1 MTQAKSPIPEGLHT
15 VTPHLVVRNAAQAI
29 EFYKKAFGA
38 EERGRFEMPGGMVGH
53 AELKIGNSVIFLAD
67 EMPGPGGSQ
76 SPHSVGGSTC
86 TLNIYVE
93 DVDKL
98 FDQAVNAG
106 GKSLMPVA
114 DMFWGDRY
122 GTITDPFGHVW
133 SIATHKEDLTREEIG
148 QRAQEFFSKMQPM
161 QKTA

>member
-38 EERGRFEMPGGMVGH
+38 EERGRFEMPGGAIGH
-53 AELKIGNSVIFLAD
+53 AELKIGDSVIFLAD

-76 SPHSVGGSTC
+76 SPQAVGGSTC
-86 TLNIYVE
+86 TLNIYV
-93 DVDKL
+93 DNVDKL
-98 FDQAVNAG
+98 FEQAVNAG

-133 SIATHKEDLTREEIG
+133 SIATHKEDLSKEEIG
-148 QRAQEFFSKMQPM
+148 QRAQEFFAQMQSM
-161 QKTA
+161 QKSA